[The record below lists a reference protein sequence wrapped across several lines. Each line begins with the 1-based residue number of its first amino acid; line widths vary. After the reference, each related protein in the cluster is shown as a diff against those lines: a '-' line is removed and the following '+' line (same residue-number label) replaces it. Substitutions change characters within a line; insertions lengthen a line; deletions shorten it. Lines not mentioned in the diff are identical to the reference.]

1 MNELFKSDSFENSVS
16 QFIKVCDLLQID
28 EWIVEKLK
36 TPQRTLI
43 VDCPV
48 KLDSGRVKVFSGYRV
63 QHNQTL
69 GPCKGGIRFH
79 PSVDMG
85 EVASL
90 AMNMTWKCSLAG
102 LPFGGA
108 KGGITVDPKK
118 LSKDELQGL
127 TRRYTAEILPIIGP
141 NKDIPAPDL
150 GTDAQ
155 IMAWMM
161 DSYSMSVGYTAPS
174 VVTGKPVNIGGSLGR
189 KEATGYGVAYAA
201 QSIVNSQEKD
211 LSNAEV
217 VIQGFGNV
225 GSYAALK
232 LKEFGCNIVAI
243 SDSKGG
249 IYNPFGR
256 DINGIVNLQ
265 KEGMKISE
273 YTEADKI
280 TNDELVG
287 LQCDILIPA
296 ALGGVITEGN
306 AAGVRSS
313 YVIEGANGP
322 VTTGADE
329 ILEDR
334 GVKVLPDVLANS
346 GGVIVSY
353 FEWVQGL
360 QEYYWQK
367 EMVFEELKT
376 RIQNKF
382 SSVTE
387 YAEQQRVTL
396 RSAALMMGIQRVAD
410 AIRYRGIYP

>member
-1 MNELFKSDSFENSVS
+1 MNELFKSDSLENSVS
-16 QFIKVCDLLQID
+16 QFLKVCDILQID
-28 EWIVEKLK
+28 DWIVEKLK

-79 PSVDMG
+79 PTVDMG

-108 KGGITVDPKK
+108 KGGITVDPKQF
-118 LSKDELQGL
+118 SKDELQGL

-201 QSIVNSQEKD
+201 QSIVNTHEKD

-217 VIQGFGNV
+217 AIQGFGNV

-249 IYNPFGR
+249 IYNPFGL
-256 DINGIVNLQ
+256 DIDGIVNLQ

-280 TNDELVG
+280 TNDELVN
-287 LQCDILIPA
+287 LQCDIFIPA
-296 ALGGVITEGN
+296 ALGGVITENN
-306 AAGVRSS
+306 AAGVKCQ

-334 GVKVLPDVLANS
+334 GIKVLPDILANS

-376 RIQNKF
+376 RIQSKF
-382 SSVTE
+382 SSVAE
-387 YAEQQRVTL
+387 YAEQQRVTF